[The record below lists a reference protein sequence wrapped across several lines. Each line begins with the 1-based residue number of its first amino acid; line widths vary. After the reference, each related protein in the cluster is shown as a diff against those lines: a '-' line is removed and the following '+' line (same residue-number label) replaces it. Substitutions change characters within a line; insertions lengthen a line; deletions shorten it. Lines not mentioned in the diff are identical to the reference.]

1 MNGKGLYEAFSYVED
16 RYLDMVDAP
25 EKETNIMKKRPITLR
40 RAAFYLIAA
49 AVSVSLLTMTAMAA
63 GWIPNIFAAVEPT
76 RDEDAEIL
84 DAAIAATLPQNIET
98 VSVPEIDFTQFTLY
112 ERYYDGESILLGYD
126 VSKVMPD
133 PVVGYVPEGE
143 LKEKLMEM
151 PEYQR
156 ASHPDLTDDT
166 LEQRV
171 ELGIH
176 TQAEYEEILDK
187 RSEYAKKHDLRK
199 EYQIQMDWDMKNTLS
214 PDQYEAFWKILEETG
229 SCCVAIPSKPWIADH
244 IYINDTDCSEVLG
257 PDCWNFRSDYE
268 TDMGDCILLTPLP
281 DAGRNQD
288 SVEVELT
295 LRSGWYYWYMALDGD
310 VYSHFESNPPH
321 PAVFTIENVNK

>member
-133 PVVGYVPEGE
+133 PVVGY
-143 LKEKLMEM
+143 
-151 PEYQR
+151 
-156 ASHPDLTDDT
+156 T
-166 LEQRV
+166 
-171 ELGIH
+171 
-176 TQAEYEEILDK
+176 
-187 RSEYAKKHDLRK
+187 
-199 EYQIQMDWDMKNTLS
+199 
-214 PDQYEAFWKILEETG
+214 
-229 SCCVAIPSKPWIADH
+229 
-244 IYINDTDCSEVLG
+244 
-257 PDCWNFRSDYE
+257 
-268 TDMGDCILLTPLP
+268 
-281 DAGRNQD
+281 
-288 SVEVELT
+288 
-295 LRSGWYYWYMALDGD
+295 
-310 VYSHFESNPPH
+310 
-321 PAVFTIENVNK
+321 